1 MRAPALWMATA
12 YAIGAG
18 FSSLKTSSVFLQ
30 SNSCLVIA
38 SLLLLIALVVVRL
51 RVRGSAWV
59 AWVLAMGVFVA
70 LGGAGALLEK
80 EGVAAN
86 GVADMAAR
94 GELPLDEPLRWR
106 GVLRDEPAAV
116 PDGIRYEIELESV
129 GVGRAVV
136 PVRGG
141 LRVNYFPKPD
151 AGGQAPAVHAG
162 NEVEALVHA
171 HVPRNFMDE
180 GAFDFRGSLARQGID
195 LIGNLRTAE
204 LMTRVP
210 VGAQRLSE
218 RGGLSGWVTS
228 EGIRLARVR
237 SALLRR
243 VDSLYANAPDERAIL
258 RAMLL
263 GDKTFVDSDT
273 AADFQK
279 VGAFHVLVVAGLHV
293 GAICA
298 LLLWAGRRARAPFF
312 VTIVVTAAALVAYAA
327 IVQDRPPVMRAT
339 LTAIIY
345 LAARPFFRRVDL
357 VNTVSLAAL
366 LILLFRPSECRDPSF
381 LLSFLAAGTIA
392 GLAVPLIARFIEP
405 VRTGLEHLGDVTRDL
420 SHSARVAEMRVD
432 IREAAWWVAH
442 RVPAWVG
449 RRATEWIGRP
459 LDWGLRL
466 GELLVISIVLQLG
479 MLGLLVAQFHR
490 VSLTAPVSN
499 VPAAVLTGA
508 IVPLGFAALGVSFV
522 WARAA
527 GWMAGLLGVMVR
539 VLVWCVHW
547 FAAAPQLS
555 YREPGPP
562 MWLLVASVGALVV
575 LAGMSRGAVSRRNL
589 GRSPRGLSQW
599 SELCAAAVFLAAT
612 LLIAT
617 HPFAPRIEK
626 SQFELTV
633 LDVGQGDS
641 LFAAFPNGET
651 MLIDG
656 GGESGSAYIDGKIRG
671 NNVGEEVVAPYLWWR
686 GIKRIDVMVL
696 THAHHDHLD
705 GLHAILDDFRV
716 TELWVGLDVEERAY
730 RDLIAHA
737 EKVGTRVVHRQDAEN
752 FDFGS
757 ARDGILWP
765 MDGHT
770 VAAATNNDSLVMR
783 VSDGKFNFMLPGDA
797 EQKVEKNLVESGQI
811 LKADFLK
818 VPHHGSKTSST
829 EEFLEAVAPRVA
841 VASVGAGNS
850 FGHPAAVV
858 VERYKQRG
866 IRLLRTDQDGAVR
879 AVTDGNSL
887 QIITYLEQHPG
898 N

>member
-12 YAIGAG
+12 FAIGAG
-18 FSSLKTSSVFLQ
+18 FSSLKTSSVFFQ
-30 SNSCLVIA
+30 SNSYLLVA
-38 SLLLLIALVVVRL
+38 SLLLLCALAVVRL
-51 RVRGSAWV
+51 RVRGSVWV
-59 AWVLAMGVFVA
+59 AWVIAMGVFVA
-70 LGGAGALLEK
+70 LGGAAARLEK
-80 EGVAAN
+80 EGEAAS
-86 GVADMAAR
+86 GVARMAAR

-116 PDGIRYEIELESV
+116 PDGIRYELALESV
-129 GVGRAVV
+129 QIGEQQVA
-136 PVRGG
+136 VRGG
-141 LRVNYFPKPD
+141 LRVNYFPKPE
-151 AGGQAPAVHAG
+151 AGEAPPVVRVG
-162 NEVEALVHA
+162 DEVEALVHA

-204 LMTRVP
+204 LMTRVA
-210 VGAQRLSE
+210 GDAAAR
-218 RGGLSGWVTS
+218 RGSLGGWVS
-228 EGIRLARVR
+228 SAGIRLARLR
-237 SALLRR
+237 SALLER
-243 VDSLYANAPDERAIL
+243 VDSLFANAPDERAIL

-263 GDKTFVDSDT
+263 GDKTFVDSNT

-298 LLLWAGRRARAPFF
+298 LLLWAGRRVRAPFF
-312 VTIVVTAAALVAYAA
+312 VTIVVTAGALLAYAA

-366 LILLFRPSECRDPSF
+366 LILLFRPSEWSDPSF

-392 GLAVPLIARFIEP
+392 GLAVPLIGRLIEP

-432 IREAAWWVAH
+432 IRAAAWWVAH
-442 RVPAWVG
+442 RVPAFVG
-449 RRATEWIGRP
+449 RRATELIGRP

-499 VPAAVLTGA
+499 VPAVMLTGV
-508 IVPLGFAALGVSFV
+508 IVPLGFVALGVSFV
-522 WARAA
+522 WARLA
-527 GWMAGLLGVMVR
+527 GWLAGLLGVMAR

-547 FAAAPQLS
+547 FATVPRLS

-562 MWLLVASVGALVV
+562 VWLLVVSVGALVV
-575 LAGMSRGAVSRRNL
+575 LAGMSRGAVARRNIRRSVGL
-589 GRSPRGLSQW
+589 GARRSFSGRW
-599 SELCAAAVFLAAT
+599 EICAAAAFVVAT
-612 LLIAT
+612 LVIAT
-617 HPFAPRIEK
+617 HPFAPRIQK
-626 SQFELTV
+626 SKFELTV

-641 LFAAFPNGET
+641 LFAAFPNGEM

-671 NNVGEEVVAPYLWWR
+671 NNVGEEVVAPYLWSR
-686 GIKRIDVMVL
+686 GVKKIDVMVL

-716 TELWVGLDVEERAY
+716 AELWVGLDVKERAY
-730 RDLIAHA
+730 RDLIAH
-737 EKVGTRVVHRQDAEN
+737 VGK
-752 FDFGS
+752 S
-757 ARDGILWP
+757 
-765 MDGHT
+765 
-770 VAAATNNDSLVMR
+770 
-783 VSDGKFNFMLPGDA
+783 GDA
-797 EQKVEKNLVESGQI
+797 SGSP
-811 LKADFLK
+811 A
-818 VPHHGSKTSST
+818 GCG
-829 EEFLEAVAPRVA
+829 EF
-841 VASVGAGNS
+841 
-850 FGHPAAVV
+850 
-858 VERYKQRG
+858 
-866 IRLLRTDQDGAVR
+866 
-879 AVTDGNSL
+879 
-887 QIITYLEQHPG
+887 
-898 N
+898 

>member
-1 MRAPALWMATA
+1 MATA
-12 YAIGAG
+12 FAIGAG
-18 FSSLKTSSVFLQ
+18 FSSVKASSLPFGLA
-30 SNSCLVIA
+30 A
-38 SLLLLIALVVVRL
+38 SSSAYLSVASVLLMCGLVVVR
-51 RVRGSAWV
+51 VGVKGSVWV
-59 AWVLAMGVFVA
+59 GWVCAMLVFAA
-70 LGGAGALLEK
+70 LGGAAARLEK
-80 EGVAAN
+80 EGAAAN
-86 GVADMAAR
+86 GVARMAAR
-94 GELPLDEPLRWR
+94 GELPLDEALRWR

-116 PDGIRYEIELESV
+116 PDGIRYEIALESV
-129 GVGRAVV
+129 EVGASSV

-141 LRVNYFPKPD
+141 LRVNYFPKPE
-151 AGGQAPAVHAG
+151 AGELAPAVHAG
-162 NEVEALVHA
+162 DEVEALVHA

-180 GAFDFRGSLARQGID
+180 GAFDYRAALARQGID
-195 LIGNLRTAE
+195 LIGNLRAAE
-204 LMTRVP
+204 LMTRV
-210 VGAQRLSE
+210 GAACG
-218 RGGLSGWVTS
+218 RGVAGRAGLW
-228 EGIRLARVR
+228 LARVR
-237 SALLRR
+237 GALLER
-243 VDSLYANAPDERAIL
+243 VDSLFASASDERAIL

-263 GDKTFVDSDT
+263 GDKTFVDSGT
-273 AADFQK
+273 ATDFQK

-298 LLLWAGRRARAPFF
+298 LLLWAGRRVRAPFF
-312 VTIVVTAAALVAYAA
+312 VTILVTAAALVAYAA

-366 LILLFRPSECRDPSF
+366 LILLFRPSEWRDPSF

-432 IREAAWWVAH
+432 LREAAWWVAR
-442 RVPAWVG
+442 RVPAFVG

-459 LDWGLRL
+459 LDWGLRV

-479 MLGLLVAQFHR
+479 MLGMLVEQFHR
-490 VSLTAPVSN
+490 VSLAAPVSN
-499 VPAAVLTGA
+499 VPAVVLTGV

-522 WARAA
+522 WGRAA
-527 GWMAGLLGVMVR
+527 GWLAWVLGVAVR

-547 FAAAPQLS
+547 FATVPRLS

-562 MWLLVASVGALVV
+562 VWVLVVSVGALVV
-575 LAGMSRGAVSRRNL
+575 LAGMSRGAVAHKKMGGRGNRSRWGEIWMAL
-589 GRSPRGLSQW
+589 IF
-599 SELCAAAVFLAAT
+599 VAAT
-612 LLIAT
+612 VLIAT

-626 SQFELTV
+626 LKFELTV

-641 LFAAFPNGET
+641 LFAAFPDGET

-671 NNVGEEVVAPYLWWR
+671 NNVGEEVVAPYLWSR

-716 TELWVGLDVEERAY
+716 KELWVGLDVRERAY

-737 EKVGTRVVHRQDAEN
+737 EKVGTQVVHRQDAEN
-752 FDFGS
+752 FNFGA

-850 FGHPAAVV
+850 FGHPAAAV
-858 VERYKQRG
+858 VERYKERG

-879 AVTDGNSL
+879 AVTDGKTMEVS
-887 QIITYLEQHPG
+887 TYRERHPLDY
-898 N
+898 